1 MINACAH
8 DAPSLIQSSLNDIG
22 NAIRTFSILND
33 DDDDG
38 EQNVA
43 SNDKQTMSDL
53 VSLHDSV
60 LQQCMLSVQAQV
72 RQARQ
77 YAVDMK
83 DKQDENND
91 DKDASKQIESNNDN
105 DDDDEDVKEF
115 DVAGAHKTLLNG
127 LKRAVPPLLSDKIDD
142 LLSSFAISFQS

>member
-22 NAIRTFSILND
+22 NAIRTLSISS
-33 DDDDG
+33 DDDG
-38 EQNVA
+38 ENSDVA
-43 SNDKQTMSDL
+43 ANDEQTMSDL
-53 VSLHDSV
+53 ISLHDSV

-83 DKQDENND
+83 DKQSENND
-91 DKDASKQIESNNDN
+91 DNDEAKQIESNNDN

-142 LLSSFAISFQS
+142 LLSSFAISLQS